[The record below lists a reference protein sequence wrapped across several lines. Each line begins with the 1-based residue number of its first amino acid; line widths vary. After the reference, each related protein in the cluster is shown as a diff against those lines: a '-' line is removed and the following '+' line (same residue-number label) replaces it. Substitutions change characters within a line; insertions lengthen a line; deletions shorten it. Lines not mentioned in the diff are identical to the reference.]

1 MGMRY
6 IETRETKG
14 SLLGSEREGHP
25 PGKFSIESRVCDS
38 ILSARGV
45 SQQSVWSQKLWRGT
59 WEEGHQEAICKPE
72 GTASVR
78 TVGRGT
84 GGADLEEMGGQRR
97 PFRGDG
103 EGGKTGRKEEE
114 AQHGCQGDAR
124 SNTTARGGYHGAEES
139 GCYQLWGP

>member
-1 MGMRY
+1 MDPSWVLNRWGRA
-6 IETRETKG
+6 
-14 SLLGSEREGHP
+14 

-38 ILSARGV
+38 VLSACGV
-45 SQQSVWSQKLWRGT
+45 SQQSVRSQKLRRRT

-78 TVGRGT
+78 TAGRGT
-84 GGADLEEMGGQRR
+84 GGADLEEMGGRRR
-97 PFRGDG
+97 PLRGDE

-114 AQHGCQGDAR
+114 AQRGCQGDAR
-124 SNTTARGGYHGAEES
+124 SDTTARGENHGAEES

>member
-1 MGMRY
+1 MDPSWVLNRW
-6 IETRETKG
+6 
-14 SLLGSEREGHP
+14 GHA

-38 ILSARGV
+38 VLSACGV
-45 SQQSVWSQKLWRGT
+45 SQQSVRSQKLRRGT

-78 TVGRGT
+78 TAGRGT
-84 GGADLEEMGGQRR
+84 GGADLEEMGGRRR
-97 PFRGDG
+97 PLRGDE

-114 AQHGCQGDAR
+114 AQRGCQGDVR
-124 SNTTARGGYHGAEES
+124 SDTTARGEYHGAEES

>member
-1 MGMRY
+1 MDPSWVLNRW
-6 IETRETKG
+6 
-14 SLLGSEREGHP
+14 GHA

-38 ILSARGV
+38 VLSACGV
-45 SQQSVWSQKLWRGT
+45 SQQSVRSQKLRRGT

-78 TVGRGT
+78 TAGRGT
-84 GGADLEEMGGQRR
+84 GGADLEEMGGRRR
-97 PFRGDG
+97 PLRGDE

-114 AQHGCQGDAR
+114 AQRGCQGDVR
-124 SNTTARGGYHGAEES
+124 SDTTARGEYHGAEQS